1 MSGSSYSSV
10 DEIFHS
16 IINETSSEM
25 SIETSSNA
33 SSFESEHNQ
42 QELQDLHGRSDRF
55 QQYHHTTEPVD
66 LSSSLSSLMKFTL
79 EFIKDTENLNL
90 KY

>member
-1 MSGSSYSSV
+1 MSGNSYSSV
-10 DEIFHS
+10 DEIFYAV
-16 IINETSSEM
+16 INETSSE
-25 SIETSSNA
+25 IETSSNA
-33 SSFESEHNQ
+33 SSFESESNE
-42 QELQDLHGRSDRF
+42 QELQDFYGRSDRF

>member
-1 MSGSSYSSV
+1 MSGNSYSSV
-10 DEIFHS
+10 DEIFYAV
-16 IINETSSEM
+16 INETSSEM
-25 SIETSSNA
+25 ETSSNA
-33 SSFESEHNQ
+33 SSFESESNE
-42 QELQDLHGRSDRF
+42 QELQDFYGRSDRF
-55 QQYHHTTEPVD
+55 QQYHHTTKPVD

>member
-42 QELQDLHGRSDRF
+42 QELQDFCGRSDRF

>member
-1 MSGSSYSSV
+1 MSGNSYSSV
-10 DEIFHS
+10 DEIFYAV
-16 IINETSSEM
+16 INETSSEM
-25 SIETSSNA
+25 ETSSNA
-33 SSFESEHNQ
+33 SSFESESNE
-42 QELQDLHGRSDRF
+42 QELQDFYGRSDRF